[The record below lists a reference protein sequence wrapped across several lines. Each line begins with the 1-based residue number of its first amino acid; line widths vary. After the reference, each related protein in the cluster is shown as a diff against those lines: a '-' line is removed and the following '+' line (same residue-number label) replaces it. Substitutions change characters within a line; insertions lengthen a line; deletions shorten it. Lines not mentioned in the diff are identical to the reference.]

1 MEGDLEGRQQRRFL
15 LCVRVSKEDAG
26 FQSEAKGLMSTG
38 TELTTEPL
46 SSIFSIG
53 KNDTEIA
60 NCRINSVKTELN
72 HKMHVG
78 VGLPQLRSC

>member
-1 MEGDLEGRQQRRFL
+1 MAIFFQQRKTGAREPGVEGDLEGRQQRRFL
-15 LCVRVSKEDAG
+15 LCVRVLKEDAG

-53 KNDTEIA
+53 KNNSEIA
-60 NCRINSVKTELN
+60 NCRTVSR
-72 HKMHVG
+72 G
-78 VGLPQLRSC
+78 S